1 MKAAPV
7 LQALQAQPSVRQ
19 ILVHT
24 GQHFDADM
32 SAVFFDALQLP
43 KPDYFL
49 DINGGTHTEMTA
61 RIMLALEPILQ
72 QESADWVFVYGDV
85 NSTLAA
91 ALVAAKMGIRIA
103 HVEAGLRSWDRGMPE
118 ELNRIVTDQLA
129 DLLFTP
135 SEDANAHLQREGI
148 ANEKIAF
155 VGNVMIDSLQRAL
168 PHSRAPQEFKIA
180 NNSLLVTLHRPTNV
194 DKPQQLT
201 RLLTVLQSIAKSQAV
216 LFPVH
221 PRTRTIIEQMQG
233 GMERWSGI
241 HWLAPQGY
249 LEFLYLLQNCS
260 AVITDSGGIQEEAT
274 YLNKPCITLRKN
286 TERPITITEGT
297 NRLLDIDK
305 VETLPQVLAEH
316 TAMIA
321 KRNQAQ
327 LPRFWD
333 GHAAERIWGFIMEVG
348 SRTERGGRKSE
359 VGGRRAEG
367 RSRKSEGRSRRSEEE
382 YL

>member
-1 MKAAPV
+1 MKILHVVGARPNFMKAAPV
-7 LQALQAQPSVRQ
+7 FQALQAQPSVNQ
-19 ILVHT
+19 VLVHT

-49 DINGGTHTEMTA
+49 DINGGSHTELTA
-61 RIMLALEPILQ
+61 RIMLAIEPILQ
-72 QESADWVFVYGDV
+72 QESTDWVFVYGDV

-91 ALVAAKMGIRIA
+91 ALVAAKMGVRIA

-135 SEDANAHLQREGI
+135 SEDANANLLREGI

-168 PHSRAPQEFKIA
+168 PHCRAPQECTLA
-180 NNSLLVTLHRPTNV
+180 DNSLLVTLHRPTNV
-194 DKPQQLT
+194 DEPQQLT
-201 RLLTVLQSIAKSQAV
+201 KLLNVLQSIAKSQPV

-221 PRTRTIIEQMQG
+221 PRTRVIIEQMKG
-233 GMERWSGI
+233 GIQRWSNI
-241 HWLAPQGY
+241 QWLAPQGY

-274 YLNKPCITLRKN
+274 YLNKPCVTLRKN
-286 TERPITITEGT
+286 TERPITLTQGT
-297 NRLLDIDK
+297 NRLLDPDK
-305 VETLPQVLAEH
+305 VEMLSEVLAEH
-316 TAMIA
+316 TVMIA
-321 KRNQAQ
+321 KRMQPQ
-327 LPRFWD
+327 MPKFWD
-333 GHAAERIWGFIMEVG
+333 GKTAERI
-348 SRTERGGRKSE
+348 
-359 VGGRRAEG
+359 AECIC
-367 RSRKSEGRSRRSEEE
+367 
-382 YL
+382 